1 MHRRDRDSYREA
13 SIVPFPIRKGIVANV
28 HIETTIRKQFVK
40 LGFCLVVFLNGSL
53 KKIVKLLKLVSMD
66 AVPMAAIILR

>member
-28 HIETTIRKQFVK
+28 HIETVMRKQPVK
-40 LGFCLVVFLNGSL
+40 LTLCFVVFPASL
-53 KKIVKLLKLVSMD
+53 VEKIMEPL
-66 AVPMAAIILR
+66 